1 MARWQIIVVAALALA
16 GAYILL
22 DGYDRKGEILGAIIP
37 GYYFSRDM
45 PDPYYLELKPA
56 DVHNPDDVIRYA
68 GSIMGR
74 ASDLDIFERAAY
86 YEWYFKSHGFDVSFA
101 YDEDF
106 AGTGKDHLWLLVKNQ
121 KGEVIEVDPSFSA
134 VGGRSMVPLDPV
146 YTRYDREFI
155 DIFEAIDGLGAHRLA
170 WWKDEKASMVR
181 EENVLLLEKE
191 RAQRMAEA

>member
-1 MARWQIIVVAALALA
+1 MAAFAVV

-22 DGYDRKGEILGAIIP
+22 DGDGGRDGIRGDRFGDSTP
-37 GYYFSRDM
+37 GDHFSGDM

-56 DVHNPDDVIRYA
+56 DVQNPDDVIRYS

-74 ASDLDIFERAAY
+74 AADLPVFERAAF
-86 YEWYFKSHGFDVSFA
+86 YEWYFKSHGFDVTFA

-106 AGTGKDHLWLLVKNQ
+106 AGNGKDHLWLLVKNQ

-146 YTRYDREFI
+146 YTRYDLEFM
-155 DIFEAIDGLGAHRLA
+155 DVFEAVDALGLNRLA
-170 WWKDEKASMVR
+170 WWEDEKASTVR
-181 EENVLLLEKE
+181 DENVLLAEKE
-191 RAQRMAEA
+191 RGQRMAEA